1 MIATTV
7 RATVASLAFATAAFA
22 QTAAAPATA
31 PAAANSA
38 APAATQPNRGSSTP
52 IPEGATTVEMKA
64 NAAGSAVATGAG
76 EVAAHKTVSVVKP
89 TLEGLDLTPDHMEN
103 GRWYNAEGI
112 PVPNIQNG
120 QVDYATFSG
129 YRRYHAECH
138 VCHGPDGEGSTYAPA
153 LKESVVHRI
162 DYYAYQEIVASGKQD
177 VNKAANLVMPAFG
190 TNRNVWCYVDDI
202 YVYLLARG
210 TEAIP
215 RGRPADKADKSEE
228 FAAQEA
234 SCMEG

>member
-7 RATVASLAFATAAFA
+7 RALAFSLASATTAFA
-22 QTAAAPATA
+22 QGAEAPA
-31 PAAANSA
+31 PAAP
-38 APAATQPNRGSSTP
+38 PAAAEPNRGASTP
-52 IPEGATTVEMKA
+52 IPEGATSVEMKA

-76 EVAAHKTVSVVKP
+76 QVAAGQTVSVVRP
-89 TLEGLDLTPDHMEN
+89 TLQGLDLTPDHMEN

-153 LKESVVHRI
+153 LKDSVVHRI

-215 RGRPADKADKSEE
+215 RGRPADRADKSEE
-228 FAAQEA
+228 FSAQEA